1 MIDAALYGAALRV
14 LEWTIAAYD
23 LLGTVRNREGNRL
36 ANSAPLDNYP
46 TADGKFVCIV
56 AGSDAN
62 FARLC
67 AAMEQP
73 ELVTDP
79 RFTRLADRAARS
91 DEINGL
97 VAQWTAT
104 LPAEE
109 IERRCVAADV
119 PVATAYTAADI
130 FADPHMAARGDLVT
144 VDDPVVGPVRQQAP
158 FPRFVGEPVVAPTGA
173 PRLGAHTREVLTELA
188 GVDDAMLDRLAEQGV
203 I

>member
-1 MIDAALYGAALRV
+1 
-14 LEWTIAAYD
+14 
-23 LLGTVRNREGNRL
+23 
-36 ANSAPLDNYP
+36 DNYP
-46 TADGKFVCIV
+46 TADDKFVCVV

-67 AAMEQP
+67 TAMERP

-79 RFTRLADRAARS
+79 RFTRLADRAAHS

-109 IERRCVAADV
+109 VERRCVAADV

-144 VDDPVVGPVRQQAP
+144 VDDPVIGPVRQQAP

-188 GVDDAMLDRLAEQGV
+188 GVDDATLDRLAEQGV